1 MLIRRRLARLVFH
14 LVLRFR
20 LTRSLTQ
27 CSSQR
32 KFPHTLGVSK
42 LYRLLGRQVAH
53 FRLKARL
60 TQEELAEKT
69 DYSVDFIGL
78 VERGVNAPTV
88 ARLEDIA
95 RTVGVEVWQLFYPG
109 REENPSAPTLTKS
122 RTKGRNPQR
131 KSGEGAR

>member
-1 MLIRRRLARLVFH
+1 VA
-14 LVLRFR
+14 
-20 LTRSLTQ
+20 
-27 CSSQR
+27 
-32 KFPHTLGVSK
+32 K

-53 FRLKARL
+53 FRLKAGL

-95 RTVGVEVWQLFYPG
+95 RTVGVEVWQLFYPAG
-109 REENPSAPTLTKS
+109 EENLSAPTLTKS
-122 RTKGRNPQR
+122 RAKSRNPQR
-131 KSGEGAR
+131 KLREGAR